1 MLDRILD
8 SLSEAPMHKIPLSRV
23 RRASCPSLAALLPST
38 APPPSPGAPI
48 GGSPWDLE
56 VFRCGIHLTPTTS
69 SLMQFGYLDTRGV
82 NPKRKSCGRNNGQGK
97 RLAFVAHVRL
107 KLFCATCKL
116 RGLGTP
122 YAAPSNRRA
131 GTASCA
137 FSLGCDLRCAL

>member
-1 MLDRILD
+1 MVDGLDVQMGKGRC
-8 SLSEAPMHKIPLSRV
+8 KWV
-23 RRASCPSLAALLPST
+23 YAARQRYATLLLGPYWG
-38 APPPSPGAPI
+38 PIRDPWAPI
-48 GGSPWDLE
+48 GGSPWNLE

-69 SLMQFGYLDTRGV
+69 SLMHFGYLDTRGV
-82 NPKRKSCGRNNGQGK
+82 NPKRKSCGRNNGQGR

-131 GTASCA
+131 GTASRA